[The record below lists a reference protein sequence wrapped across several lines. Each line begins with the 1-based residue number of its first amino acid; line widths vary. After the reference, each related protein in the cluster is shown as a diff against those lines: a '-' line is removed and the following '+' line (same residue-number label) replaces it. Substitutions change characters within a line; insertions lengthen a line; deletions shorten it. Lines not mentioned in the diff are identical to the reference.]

1 MYIPKIK
8 QKVGGKI
15 LGILIDPKTNIRYTG
30 EFVKDFQGKYY
41 KGTSITSKSETL
53 IFVPDE
59 KVAREAGFYSDT
71 ISPTEK
77 DYKKGFIIRYFAKD
91 SRNGKIIE
99 LNKKNYLIKVQESKL
114 YIRTAKISWNITG
127 EVEDQELNG
136 YLFPGVRSKNIDV
149 TKKAEEKLPG
159 IEVQILNNPDQFVR

>member
-149 TKKAEEKLPG
+149 TKKAEGELPG

>member
-15 LGILIDPKTNIRYTG
+15 LGKLIDPKTNIRYTG

-59 KVAREAGFYSDT
+59 SIAREAGFYSDT

-114 YIRTAKISWNITG
+114 YIRTVKISWNITG

-149 TKKAEEKLPG
+149 TKKAEEELPG

>member
-149 TKKAEEKLPG
+149 TKKAEEELPG